1 MEKTVKFLNEAGV
14 FFVSTING
22 NKPEVRPFGAL
33 NVYDGKLYLITNNK
47 KDVFKQIE
55 KNNNVAISAVCGSKW
70 IRINTKLVKDER
82 VAAKKAMLD
91 ANPNLR
97 AMYNENDG
105 KVEVLYF
112 TDTVSTISS
121 FTEAPVVEK
130 F

>member
-33 NVYDGKLYLITNNK
+33 NVFESKLYLITSNE

-55 KNNNVAISAVCGSKW
+55 KNNNVAISAVCGDKW
-70 IRINTKLVKDER
+70 IRINAKLVKDDRIE
-82 VAAKKAMLD
+82 AKRAMLD

-97 AMYNENDG
+97 VMYNENDG
-105 KVEVLYF
+105 KVEVLYLS
-112 TDTVSTISS
+112 DAISTISS
-121 FTEAPVVEK
+121 FTAEPQIEK

>member
-33 NVYDGKLYLITNNK
+33 NVYDGKLYLITSNE

-55 KNNNVAISAVCGSKW
+55 KNNNVAISAVCGNKW